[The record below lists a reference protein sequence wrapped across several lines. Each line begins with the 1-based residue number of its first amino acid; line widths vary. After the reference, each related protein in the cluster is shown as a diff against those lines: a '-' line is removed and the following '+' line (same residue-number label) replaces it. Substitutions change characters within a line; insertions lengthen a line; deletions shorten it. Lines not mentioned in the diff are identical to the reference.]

1 MRFEIQHDSGA
12 GNRLAMM
19 RLRSERGYEGVGIF
33 WAVVELLAV
42 NDGRLSSDREDIN
55 IMARSL
61 GVDCETLTLVIT
73 AYGLFDVSSD
83 GTFSSSL
90 VAERM
95 TASTTIAADGEQE
108 TARRRQ
114 ISDKRRAAANARWA
128 VKNAEAM
135 QNDANADANGY
146 ANADAKPDANGYAKT
161 DAKESECDSPE
172 SADISTITDAETPEM
187 KQGGDAK
194 QCKTDANAFFASEK
208 EREKEKPPH
217 TPLLEREK
225 ENVLPPTPSG
235 GESRRRSSRFSFS
248 GMKDKP
254 AWVAEEMATLFAA
267 WLDYKRSRGSGYA
280 NEKTA
285 KSCYDRLMT
294 IAAGKTSTAA
304 EIVSRSIAN
313 NWQGLFPIDS
323 GRTGWTNPLVY
334 HQSPTTE
341 YKPF

>member
-61 GVDCETLTLVIT
+61 GVDSETLTLVIT
-73 AYGLFDVSSD
+73 AYGLFDVQAD

-128 VKNAEAM
+128 MKNAEAM

-146 ANADAKPDANGYAKT
+146 AMQMQNPMQTAMQNPMQKKA
-161 DAKESECDSPE
+161 
-172 SADISTITDAETPEM
+172 SATAP
-187 KQGGDAK
+187 K
-194 QCKTDANAFFASEK
+194 
-208 EREKEKPPH
+208 
-217 TPLLEREK
+217 
-225 ENVLPPTPSG
+225 VLIFRQLQTQ
-235 GESRRRSSRFSFS
+235 
-248 GMKDKP
+248 
-254 AWVAEEMATLFAA
+254 
-267 WLDYKRSRGSGYA
+267 KRP
-280 NEKTA
+280 K
-285 KSCYDRLMT
+285 
-294 IAAGKTSTAA
+294 
-304 EIVSRSIAN
+304 
-313 NWQGLFPIDS
+313 
-323 GRTGWTNPLVY
+323 
-334 HQSPTTE
+334 
-341 YKPF
+341 